1 MEYDLDK
8 IDEAAL
14 ALLALTLFPD
24 HAVKRAWKGMD
35 WGVLDRLEAKGW
47 IADAKGKAKS
57 VMFTE
62 EGERIALAFLEKHFS
77 K

>member
-14 ALLALTLFPD
+14 ALLALTMFED
-24 HAVKRAWKGMD
+24 HGVNRAWKGMD
-35 WGVLDRLEAKGW
+35 WDVTDRLEAKGW
-47 IADAKGKAKS
+47 IADAKGKNKS
-57 VMFTE
+57 VIFTE
-62 EGERIALAFLEKHFS
+62 QGKKLALAFLEKHFG